1 MSEKE
6 GTKRLTIHFYPGT
19 KRTDLGT
26 KRLGYETFCT
36 LPDYCASDFCSLTM
50 YWFSVCHFRCKELK
64 PLVIWIWYQ
73 NIAISTIV
81 RTSSHIK
88 LYA

>member
-36 LPDYCASDFCSLTM
+36 LPDYCASDFLQ
-50 YWFSVCHFRCKELK
+50 FNHV
-64 PLVIWIWYQ
+64 LVFGVSFPVQGIK
-73 NIAISTIV
+73 AISDV
-81 RTSSHIK
+81 DLVSKYCYFYHSSDFVP
-88 LYA
+88 Y